1 MGIMILKGEKRNT
14 FFCNIFEISLIF
26 NLINKGNLIVKMF
39 QMTDVPTY
47 YEDIFI
53 LYDVFYSDAIFQIN
67 DLFPKIYCMQ
77 NIFF

>member
-1 MGIMILKGEKRNT
+1 MILKGEKRNT